1 MPRRTL
7 LSESDRAKLL
17 ALPES
22 HDDLIRQYAFTQTDL
37 SLIEQRRGDSN
48 RLGFAV
54 QLCLLRY
61 PGYALSPDLQV
72 PDPIIQWIA
81 QQVQVDPRVWPIYA
95 QRDNTRLEHLQE
107 LRSYLALSTF
117 GYPEYRSLVLE
128 LTGLALQTDKGVLLA
143 EQALALLRKHQV
155 ILPPLTV
162 IDRIC
167 SAAVTRA
174 NRRIYASLTDP
185 LSAEQRQR
193 LDALLQVKPG
203 HSITWLVWLRQAPLK
218 PNSNGIL
225 EHIERLKAVR
235 ALALPETIGKDI
247 HQNRLLK
254 LARVGGVMPPFNLIR
269 LDDHRRYATL
279 VAVILE
285 CSATLT
291 DELIELH
298 DRILLRIF
306 SVAKNKHEEQ
316 FHDQG
321 KAINDKVRL
330 YAQIGHALVKAK
342 THGTDPYAAIESV
355 IPWGDFTQSIT
366 EADKLAR
373 AESFDHLH
381 LIRDQ
386 YSTLRRY
393 TPELLAVLELRAAPA
408 AQGILDGVEMV
419 RRLNDKNLRAVPDDA
434 PTAFI
439 KSRWGSLVRTGE
451 GLDRRFYELC
461 VISELRNAL
470 RSGDIWVKGSRQFR
484 DFDDYL
490 LPVASF
496 EDLKRTNN
504 IPVAVTP
511 VCEHYLHARLHE
523 LNEQMALVNRLAI
536 VNQLPDA
543 ILTETGLKITPQ
555 DAQVP
560 DDAQALIDR
569 TSRMLPRIKI
579 TELLMD
585 VDEWTDFTRHF
596 THVKDDK
603 PAKDRLLLLST
614 ILADGINLGLS
625 KMAESCPGTTYDVLS
640 WLNGCYIRQENYLLA
655 TADLVNAQLRQPF
668 AQHWGDGRTSSSDGQ
683 RFRSGG
689 QGESTGHINPKYGNH
704 PGRMI

>member
-1 MPRRTL
+1 
-7 LSESDRAKLL
+7 
-17 ALPES
+17 
-22 HDDLIRQYAFTQTDL
+22 
-37 SLIEQRRGDSN
+37 
-48 RLGFAV
+48 
-54 QLCLLRY
+54 
-61 PGYALSPDLQV
+61 
-72 PDPIIQWIA
+72 
-81 QQVQVDPRVWPIYA
+81 
-95 QRDNTRLEHLQE
+95 
-107 LRSYLALSTF
+107 
-117 GYPEYRSLVLE
+117 
-128 LTGLALQTDKGVLLA
+128 
-143 EQALALLRKHQV
+143 
-155 ILPPLTV
+155 
-162 IDRIC
+162 
-167 SAAVTRA
+167 
-174 NRRIYASLTDP
+174 
-185 LSAEQRQR
+185 
-193 LDALLQVKPG
+193 
-203 HSITWLVWLRQAPLK
+203 
-218 PNSNGIL
+218 
-225 EHIERLKAVR
+225 
-235 ALALPETIGKDI
+235 
-247 HQNRLLK
+247 
-254 LARVGGVMPPFNLIR
+254 
-269 LDDHRRYATL
+269 
-279 VAVILE
+279 
-285 CSATLT
+285 
-291 DELIELH
+291 
-298 DRILLRIF
+298 
-306 SVAKNKHEEQ
+306 
-316 FHDQG
+316 
-321 KAINDKVRL
+321 
-330 YAQIGHALVKAK
+330 
-342 THGTDPYAAIESV
+342 
-355 IPWGDFTQSIT
+355 
-366 EADKLAR
+366 
-373 AESFDHLH
+373 
-381 LIRDQ
+381 
-386 YSTLRRY
+386 
-393 TPELLAVLELRAAPA
+393 LLAVLELRAAPA

-704 PGRMI
+704 PGRMIYTHLSDQYAPFSSKVVNVGVRDSTYVLDGLLYHESDLCIEEHYTDTAGFTDHVFALMHLLGFRFAPRIRDLKDTKLYVPKGGPEYLGLAPMLGGSLNVKHITAHWDELMRLAASIKKGTVTASLMLRKLSSYPRQNGMAVALRELGRIERSLFILDWLQNVDLRRRVHAGLNKGEARNSLARAVFFNRLGEFRDRSYEQQRHRASGLNLLTAAIVLWNTVYLDRAVQALRQAGQSIDPTLLAFLSPLGWEHINLTGDYVWHNGRPSGSGSYRPLRV